1 MRDCIV
7 GIIRIGIRLIEY
19 LWCLRGSILS
29 NVQTMIIYEHNLF
42 YPDIFDDGNKSNIGN
57 AVAANVAMIGEEQ

>member
-1 MRDCIV
+1 
-7 GIIRIGIRLIEY
+7 
-19 LWCLRGSILS
+19 
-29 NVQTMIIYEHNLF
+29 MIIYEHNLF